1 MHMNFICCVF
11 PRNERSKPMAGNET
25 SAQKPEDEGKN
36 RRKKI
41 KDIFTVHQ
49 APYLRMWNII
59 FVISCVFAVSM
70 DPLFFY
76 VVIIDQDKKCLQM
89 DKTLR
94 IVALLMRSLTDVI
107 FLMHFICEICDSVQK
122 TKSERNSGTGVDGPP
137 SKTNTLKNGLS
148 AAVEQTRR
156 NSSKT
161 METKPR
167 TSKTNK
173 NGPSAE
179 VEQTGG
185 NSGEKSKI
193 RELIQY
199 AREMAQNMSSLSIIL
214 DVLALLPLPQLLIVF
229 YPMKRSGFVEHQK
242 VVNVF
247 FLGQYVPRIFRIHLS
262 AKVFNRSNG
271 IWAKSLFNLFL
282 YILASHVLG
291 AFWYVFS
298 ILREVSCWYET
309 CVNRSID
316 LRECTDAFYCDSRST
331 TARNITLLNEHC
343 QLDTPDGAS
352 SSFNFGIFLD
362 SLKNQ
367 NTEHKKFIKK
377 FLYSFWWGL
386 RNLSNF
392 GTNLT
397 TSTYVWENLF
407 AILISFIGLLL
418 FLYLIANVQTLIQ
431 MEATKSEETRRK
443 IGIKKVDVRTWISVN
458 KFPDNI
464 KKEIENSIE
473 QAWVKD
479 KYADV
484 HNPFLILPKQTKDSV
499 KCHLF
504 MDTLRTVKVLKHM
517 DEYVLTL
524 LCNYL
529 KPMTYNENSFV
540 FRAGDPLDCM
550 VFIIEGTM
558 WTYASSDSQVGRG
571 ISSMAI
577 KRLGKCQFY
586 GEELLD
592 RASDCFTELPVSSKH
607 VKSQTKVEAFVL
619 MAKDLETVVSRC
631 PLQWENGEKKG
642 SQEVKDMAAST
653 IAIAYRR
660 KVLKDVRPY
669 SSGVLGPSA

>member
-1 MHMNFICCVF
+1 MGKNVEERNSDVENQVEEKTD
-11 PRNERSKPMAGNET
+11 RNERSKPMAGNEM

-122 TKSERNSGTGVDGPP
+122 TN
-137 SKTNTLKNGLS
+137 SKTNI
-148 AAVEQTRR
+148 
-156 NSSKT
+156 
-161 METKPR
+161 P
-167 TSKTNK
+167 K

-179 VEQTGG
+179 GEQTGG
-185 NSGEKSKI
+185 NSGKKSKI

-199 AREMAQNMSSLSIIL
+199 AREIAQNMSSLSIIL
-214 DVLALLPLPQLLIVF
+214 DILALLPLPQLLIVF
-229 YPMKRSGFVEHQK
+229 YPMKRLGFVEHQK

-247 FLGQYVPRIFRIHLS
+247 LLGQYVPRIFRIHLS
-262 AKVFNRSNG
+262 AKVFKRSNG

-291 AFWYVFS
+291 AFWYLFS
-298 ILREVSCWYET
+298 ILREVSCWYEI
-309 CVNRSID
+309 CVNPSID

-343 QLDTPDGAS
+343 PLDTPDGAS

-367 NTEHKKFIKK
+367 NTERKKFIKK

-418 FLYLIANVQTLIQ
+418 FLYLIGNVQTLIQ

-443 IGIKKVDVRTWISVN
+443 IGIKKVDVRTWISVY

-473 QAWVKD
+473 QAWEKD

-592 RASDCFTELPVSSKH
+592 QASDCFAELPVSSKH

-642 SQEVKDMAAST
+642 SQEVMDMAAST
-653 IAIAYRR
+653 IAIAFRR

>member
-1 MHMNFICCVF
+1 M
-11 PRNERSKPMAGNET
+11 
-25 SAQKPEDEGKN
+25 GKN
-36 RRKKI
+36 VEERNSDVENQVEEKTDRSRLI
-41 KDIFTVHQ
+41 LGFR

-107 FLMHFICEICDSVQK
+107 FLMHFICESCDSVQK
-122 TKSERNSGTGVDGPP
+122 TN
-137 SKTNTLKNGLS
+137 
-148 AAVEQTRR
+148 
-156 NSSKT
+156 
-161 METKPR
+161 
-167 TSKTNK
+167 SKTNK

-179 VEQTGG
+179 GEQTGG

-199 AREMAQNMSSLSIIL
+199 SWEMAQNMSSLSIIL

-242 VVNVF
+242 VVNMF
-247 FLGQYVPRIFRIHLS
+247 LLGQYVPRIFRIHLS

-271 IWAKSLFNLFL
+271 IRAKSLFNLFL
-282 YILASHVLG
+282 YILASHVSTLELFG
-291 AFWYVFS
+291 TFFS

-309 CVNRSID
+309 CVNPSID
-316 LRECTDAFYCDSRST
+316 LRECTDAFYCNSRST

-343 QLDTPDGAS
+343 LLDTPDGAS

-367 NTEHKKFIKK
+367 NTERKKFIKK
-377 FLYSFWWGL
+377 FLFSFWWGL
-386 RNLSNF
+386 RNLSKF

-418 FLYLIANVQTLIQ
+418 FLYLIGNVQTLIQ

-443 IGIKKVDVRTWISVN
+443 IGIKKVDVRTWISVY

-473 QAWVKD
+473 QAWEKD

-484 HNPFLILPKQTKDSV
+484 HNPFLILPKQTKDPV

-504 MDTLRTVKVLKHM
+504 MDTLRKVKVLKHM

-529 KPMTYNENSFV
+529 KPMTYNKNSFV

-558 WTYASSDSQVGRG
+558 WTYASSDSQVGQG
-571 ISSMAI
+571 ISSMSI

-592 RASDCFTELPVSSKH
+592 RASDCFTELPISSKH

-619 MAKDLETVVSRC
+619 MAKDLETVVFRC

-642 SQEVKDMAAST
+642 SQEVKDMATST
-653 IAIAYRR
+653 IATTFCL

-669 SSGVLGPSA
+669 SSGALGPSA